1 MAKARLTDDEIERI
15 VGLLTMW
22 KGELSWDLLTERI
35 ESMLRRSF
43 TRQGLNKQENIL
55 TAFQQAKARLRSTP
69 PDPSGLS
76 PELAVAQARIDSLVA
91 EVGVLKAERDR
102 LNEKFA
108 TWLYNARS
116 RGISTVDL
124 NRPLPEVDRDRSVKI
139 R

>member
-1 MAKARLTDDEIERI
+1 MAKARLTDGEIEQI
-15 VGLLTMW
+15 VGLITTW
-22 KGELSWDLLTERI
+22 RGDLSWELLTERVA
-35 ESMLRRSF
+35 SMLGRTF

-55 TAFQQAKARLRSTP
+55 VAFQNAKIRLRTVA

-76 PELAVAQARIDSLVA
+76 PELALAQARIDSMTA
-91 EVGVLKAERDR
+91 ELAVLRAERDR

-116 RGISTVDL
+116 RGITIVDL
-124 NRPLPEVDRDRSVKI
+124 NRPLPKVDRDGSVKV

>member
-1 MAKARLTDDEIERI
+1 MAKARLTDREVEQI
-15 VGLLTMW
+15 VGLLTSW
-22 KGELSWDLLTERI
+22 RGDLSWELLLERVG
-35 ESMLRRSF
+35 SMLGRTF

-55 TAFQQAKARLRSTP
+55 TAFQNAKVRLRATP

-76 PELAVAQARIDSLVA
+76 PELAMAQARIDSMVA
-91 EVGVLKAERDR
+91 ELAVMKAERDR

-116 RGISTVDL
+116 RGITAVDL
-124 NRPLPEVDRDRSVKI
+124 NRPLPQVDRDRSVND